1 MAWKP
6 IPYESYFIV
15 FVIIIFIDVS
25 STRLPFLTEVIA
37 ESHKLDH
44 PEVSCEDRLTGA
56 GVVTEAPAL
65 QIDIKVS
72 YDSLNLLPKK

>member
-1 MAWKP
+1 MR
-6 IPYESYFIV
+6 
-15 FVIIIFIDVS
+15 VILLFLLLLFLCI
-25 STRLPFLTEVIA
+25 STRLSFLTEVIA
-37 ESHKLDH
+37 ESHELDH
-44 PEVSCEDRLTGA
+44 PQLVREDRLTGA